1 MIPIPEDFHLRAS
14 VMLEDDTLVNRDFKV
29 LKSFENPEWSLHWL
43 NRSQQYKASDKHA
56 MAARIQAMKKQCGAL
71 AISCYPALN
80 DNQRIANYEKL
91 KETYRTL
98 CELEGHPVQYSNF
111 LHETLDVPF
120 IYREVKPTTPK
131 KGIIIMIRGL
141 DSFKEVRYWNENEL
155 LNNGYHIVSVDFPG
169 MGENPV
175 AMSKNSERVF
185 KSLINHLNHQ
195 LKWDLPI
202 ICWGLGFGGY
212 WAQKMGSMEMFKLAG
227 AINQGGPIHYGFKPR
242 ISRIL
247 FHWSE
252 IRFLTKMIFESLHQ
266 KTPVREFISQLS
278 LLKQG
283 ILHKPQCPILYI
295 NGDNDKTAST
305 KEIDLLKHE
314 RIQTK
319 LISGAG
325 HLAIDRLDDQVLPEI
340 LSWLKLI
347 VDSYQAESSHQF
359 NVDYG

>member
-14 VMLEDDTLVNRDFKV
+14 VMLEDETLVNRDFKV
-29 LKSFENPEWSLHWL
+29 LKSFENPQWSLHWL
-43 NRSQQYKASDKHA
+43 NLSQLYKASAQHTKSA
-56 MAARIQAMKKQCGAL
+56 QVQALKKQCAAL
-71 AISCYPALN
+71 AISCYPALS
-80 DNQRIANYEKL
+80 DNQRAANYEKL

-98 CELEGHPVQYSNF
+98 CEQEGYPVQYSTF
-111 LHETLDVPF
+111 HHEALNVPF
-120 IYREVKPTTPK
+120 IYREAALTSPK
-131 KGIIIMIRGL
+131 KGIIIIIRGL

-155 LNNGYHIVSVDFPG
+155 LANGFHIVSVDFPG

-175 AMSKNSERVF
+175 AMNKNSEEVF

-212 WAQKMGSMEMFKLAG
+212 WAQKMGSMETFKLAG

-252 IRFLTKMIFESLHQ
+252 IQFLSKMIFESLHQ
-266 KTPVREFISQLS
+266 KTAVRVFISQLS

-283 ILHKPQCPILYI
+283 ILHQPQCPILYI

-305 KEIDLLKHE
+305 KEIDLLRHE
-314 RIQTK
+314 KIQKK

-340 LSWLKLI
+340 LSWLKVI
-347 VDSYQAESSHQF
+347 TDSYQTKSNHQV